1 MAFQRWGD
9 TRAAA
14 GKSRHETSRKG
25 TALRALARP
34 DAKQEMHRD
43 EARGVAVAASGA
55 AADECC
61 PLEVD
66 SAIRPRPVAMRF

>member
-14 GKSRHETSRKG
+14 GKSRHETSKKG

-34 DAKQEMHRD
+34 AAKQEMHRD
-43 EARGVAVAASGA
+43 GARGVAVAALG

-61 PLEVD
+61 PLEAEA
-66 SAIRPRPVAMRF
+66 AIRPGLVAMRF